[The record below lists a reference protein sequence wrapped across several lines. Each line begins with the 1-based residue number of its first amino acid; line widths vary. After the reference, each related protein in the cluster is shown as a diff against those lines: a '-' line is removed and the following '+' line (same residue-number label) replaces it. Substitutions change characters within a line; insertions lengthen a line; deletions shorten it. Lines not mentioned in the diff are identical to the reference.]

1 MLVPLTPEN
10 VGIFEPKPFAA
21 TARRIRRLRRFLRN
35 HLLEA
40 SVGALVIV
48 WWLQVF
54 AIWVGVLQEVSL
66 LGGPR

>member
-10 VGIFEPKPFAA
+10 VSIFDPKPFAGA
-21 TARRIRRLRRFLRN
+21 LRRIRRLRRFLRN

-40 SVGALVIV
+40 SVGALLIV

-54 AIWVGVLQEVSL
+54 AIWVGVLQDVAL
-66 LGGPR
+66 LGDL